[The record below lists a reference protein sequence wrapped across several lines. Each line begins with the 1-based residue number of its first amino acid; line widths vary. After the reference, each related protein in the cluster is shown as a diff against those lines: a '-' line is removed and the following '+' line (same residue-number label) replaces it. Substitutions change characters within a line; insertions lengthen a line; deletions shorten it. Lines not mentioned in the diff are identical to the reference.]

1 MKPMK
6 PIVKKVAFLLLGIA
20 GLFALPSLVITAMT
34 AIAEVSVGD
43 REEIREYT
51 ANWGLPVGSPAPA
64 IDAPDQSG
72 ARRSL
77 DSLAGERGLLLFLT
91 RSADW

>member
-20 GLFALPSLVITAMT
+20 GLFALPGLVITAMT

-43 REEIREYT
+43 REEILEYT

>member
-20 GLFALPSLVITAMT
+20 GLFALPGLVITAMT

-51 ANWGLPVGSPAPA
+51 ANWGCRS
-64 IDAPDQSG
+64 
-72 ARRSL
+72 ARRHRPLTHRISPVP
-77 DSLAGERGLLLFLT
+77 AG
-91 RSADW
+91 A